1 MAITLTFKISD
12 DDQKLLKDNGF
23 IIGDAGIDEWL
34 QKLVTGNINKGYKL
48 MRNEY
53 DPILFDDE
61 SVSSVPSD
69 KEKYINLVTARSDYK
84 AAKDKFKT

>member
-12 DDQKLLKDNGF
+12 DDQKLLKDNGY
-23 IIGDAGIDEWL
+23 IIGDAGIDDWL
-34 QKLVTGNINKGYKL
+34 QKKVRGNIAKGYKL
-48 MRNEY
+48 MRKEY
-53 DPILFDDE
+53 DSILFDDE

-84 AAKDKFKT
+84 AAKDKFK

>member
-12 DDQKLLKDNGF
+12 DDQKLLKDNGY
-23 IIGDAGIDEWL
+23 IIGDAWIDDWL
-34 QKLVTGNINKGYKL
+34 QKMVRGNIAKGYKF
-48 MRNEY
+48 MRKEY
-53 DPILFDDE
+53 DSILFDDE

-84 AAKDKFKT
+84 AAKDKFK

>member
-12 DDQKLLKDNGF
+12 DDQKLLKDNGY
-23 IIGDAGIDEWL
+23 IIGDAGIDDWL
-34 QKLVTGNINKGYKL
+34 QKMVRVNIAKGYKL
-48 MRNEY
+48 MRKEY
-53 DPILFDDE
+53 DSILFDDE

-84 AAKDKFKT
+84 AAKDKFK